1 MPKGK
6 DVLAIMLGGKPKG
19 KEGPSP
25 EASAPPEKSP
35 TGLPGMTGPEGPEGL
50 PEEEGPLDS
59 EYSDAFAES
68 AVAAMV
74 SLQVGDVEG
83 FASSLKDAI
92 ITCVEE
98 QNSGEY

>member
-19 KEGPSP
+19 KEEPLEEGLG
-25 EASAPPEKSP
+25 EATP
-35 TGLPGMTGPEGPEGL
+35 TGLPES
-50 PEEEGPLDS
+50 PEE
-59 EYSDAFAES
+59 
-68 AVAAMV
+68 
-74 SLQVGDVEG
+74 EG

-92 ITCVEE
+92 VTCVEE

>member
-19 KEGPSP
+19 KEEPLEEGLG
-25 EASAPPEKSP
+25 EATP
-35 TGLPGMTGPEGPEGL
+35 TGLPES
-50 PEEEGPLDS
+50 PEEEGPIES
-59 EYSDAFAES
+59 EYSEAFAES
-68 AVAAMV
+68 AEAAMEY
-74 SLQVGDVEG
+74 LQAGDAEG

-92 ITCVEE
+92 VTCVEE